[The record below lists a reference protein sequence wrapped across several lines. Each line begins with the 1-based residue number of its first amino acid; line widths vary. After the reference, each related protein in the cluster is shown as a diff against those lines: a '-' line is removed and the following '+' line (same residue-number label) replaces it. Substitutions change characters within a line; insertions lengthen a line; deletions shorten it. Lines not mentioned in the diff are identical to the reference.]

1 MSARRQWIKRSL
13 IAAAVMGV
21 AVVGMGMMGKGK
33 PKGPVEL
40 FDYAQVDEGPISQV
54 VTASGQ
60 VQPTTS
66 ITIGSQVSGTV
77 IERLVDFND
86 RVKAGQV
93 LLRLDPAT
101 LQARLKQAE
110 AAARSAKATLALAKT
125 TLERNERL
133 VAQGFVSAQAL
144 EQNKREVEA
153 GLASVESAQAQ
164 VDAARTDLGN
174 TIIRSPVDGIVIRRN
189 IDVGQTVA
197 ASFQTPDL
205 FTVAPNLDKMRI
217 VTSVNEGDVGQIK
230 EGQEVRFTVDA
241 FPDREFTGTVEQFR
255 LTANNNQGV
264 VTYPI
269 VVQVKNED
277 GLLKPGMT
285 AQTKIV
291 VASKAKTLRMPTAA
305 LRYRPDEAKLKA
317 AGASYAAT
325 VVKDAA
331 KSEDG
336 VFSTVVGGVRQ
347 FKVYTKGPQGEPVL
361 HKVTI
366 GVANN
371 KYTEVL
377 SGDLKAGDQLITR
390 MLDDNERKAR

>member
-13 IAAAVMGV
+13 IAAAVLGV
-21 AVVGMGMMGKGK
+21 AVVGAGMMGKGK

-60 VQPTTS
+60 LQPTTS

-174 TIIRSPVDGIVIRRN
+174 TIIRSPVDGIIIRRN

-241 FPDREFTGTVEQFR
+241 YPDREFTGKVEQFR

-269 VVQVKNED
+269 VVEVKNED

-285 AQTKIV
+285 AQTKVV
-291 VASKAKTLRMPTAA
+291 VASKSKALRMPTAA
-305 LRYRPDEAKLKA
+305 LRYRPDEVKLKA
-317 AGASYAAT
+317 AGASYA
-325 VVKDAA
+325 VKAVAEAA

-347 FKVYTKGPQGEPVL
+347 FKVYTKGAQGEPVL